1 MSFISTNPINKT
13 GIGSGTTSYNG
24 INGAIKINPATLNLN
39 PDKTITTSTTDT
51 KTTDKTSYLPLLI
64 FVVIFAF
71 IVYWIMK

>member
-1 MSFISTNPINKT
+1 MNTILRTMGT
-13 GIGSGTTSYNG
+13 GGQYEPVSVLKL
-24 INGAIKINPATLNLN
+24 GAVNN

-64 FVVIFAF
+64 FIVIFAF

>member
-24 INGAIKINPATLNLN
+24 INGAIKINLALN